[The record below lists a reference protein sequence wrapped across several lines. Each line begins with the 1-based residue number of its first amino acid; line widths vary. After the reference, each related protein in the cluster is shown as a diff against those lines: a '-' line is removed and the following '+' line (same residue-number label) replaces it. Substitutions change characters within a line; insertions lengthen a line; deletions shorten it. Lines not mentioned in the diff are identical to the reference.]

1 MPLTDRIR
9 HFPFSCPNWW
19 IGMLGCIILEPQLII
34 CNPVGIPVRLSILFN
49 SNLHSVESSYII
61 SMRFVFQMANFTK
74 RFDVWSCSLGMQF
87 SFLIRKIRKLY
98 LIICIYAIHMPK
110 KNHYTYSDW
119 PWTLSEVLCLILLAQ
134 VCRLPPTLSETAAQ
148 NNPRNYMASRCHKV
162 STCLEFWRKDV
173 SIQVHDIC
181 KQTLHACIDA

>member
-9 HFPFSCPNWW
+9 HFLFSCPNWW
-19 IGMLGCIILEPQLII
+19 IGMLGCIFLEPQLII
-34 CNPVGIPVRLSILFN
+34 CNPVEIPVRLSILLN

-87 SFLIRKIRKLY
+87 SFLIRKIRKLL

-110 KNHYTYSDW
+110 IKSLHLQWLALNPFRGIMSNSTGPGVQATTHFVRNCSTEEPEELHGVKMPQSKHLSRNSGEKCVHIIYKYMTYANKH
-119 PWTLSEVLCLILLAQ
+119 C
-134 VCRLPPTLSETAAQ
+134 
-148 NNPRNYMASRCHKV
+148 M
-162 STCLEFWRKDV
+162 
-173 SIQVHDIC
+173 
-181 KQTLHACIDA
+181 HA